1 MVVDDHAVT
10 YQELEGWAQALAR
23 HFLAAGV
30 AQRERVVV
38 VLPNSAALVATAFA
52 VSSVGAVFVL
62 VDPSL
67 GEDELT
73 GVLVAEQPKAVVVDA
88 WVLQSAA
95 VARALAAWRA
105 TAPDAVVVDDV
116 PAIAR
121 AGRGDAPA
129 GWPPGPRAS
138 PDDPAGVFLTSGTG
152 GVPRG
157 VVHTHRSLC
166 SGFEAMKRKLHEFF
180 RGSPLDAARRMLLML
195 RRYRRQVLRPP
206 WRPRVWLTPVPLSSI
221 TGFTFVL
228 QCLLLG
234 QTFVTMRTFHPRRAL
249 QLIERHRVSFLAL
262 TPTLVD
268 LMLRLRDVDQYD
280 LSSLF
285 VVGLGASPARPE
297 LVARARTRFDCAVVV
312 GYGSTELGGGVLA
325 TDLLDPVEAQ
335 VSTVGRP
342 FPGAE
347 VRIVDDNRREVA
359 AGVVGELACRT
370 PGLMAGYSAGGVAAV
385 DEDGWYYSSDLA
397 VRDGDGLVRVLGRK
411 DDLIIRAGKKVYPSE
426 VERVIA
432 ACPHVREA
440 AVVGAPGPR
449 GEDRICAYV
458 VPEPDGT
465 PDVTDIRAACRTQLA
480 AYKAPEAVFLVDALP
495 TTTAQAK
502 VHRAVLRAD
511 AQTRLTPHIKE
522 AP

>member
-1 MVVDDHAVT
+1 
-10 YQELEGWAQALAR
+10 
-23 HFLAAGV
+23 
-30 AQRERVVV
+30 
-38 VLPNSAALVATAFA
+38 
-52 VSSVGAVFVL
+52 
-62 VDPSL
+62 
-67 GEDELT
+67 
-73 GVLVAEQPKAVVVDA
+73 
-88 WVLQSAA
+88 
-95 VARALAAWRA
+95 
-105 TAPDAVVVDDV
+105 
-116 PAIAR
+116 
-121 AGRGDAPA
+121 
-129 GWPPGPRAS
+129 
-138 PDDPAGVFLTSGTG
+138 
-152 GVPRG
+152 

-180 RGSPLDAARRMLLML
+180 RGSPLDAARRVLLMV
-195 RRYRRQVLRPP
+195 RRYRRQVLRAP
-206 WRPRVWLTPVPLSSI
+206 WRPRVWFTPVPLSSI

-234 QTFVTMRTFHPRRAL
+234 QTFVTMRTFHPRHAL
-249 QLIERHRVSFLAL
+249 RLIERHRVSFLAL

-268 LMLRLRDVDQYD
+268 LMVRLLDVDEYD

-285 VVGLGASPARPE
+285 VIGLGASPARPE
-297 LVARARTRFDCAVVV
+297 LVARVRARFDCAVVV

-325 TDLLDPVEAQ
+325 TDLLDPDEAQ

-347 VRIVDDNRREVA
+347 VRIVDDDRRELP
-359 AGVVGELACRT
+359 AGVAGELACRS
-370 PGLMAGYSAGGVAAV
+370 PGLMAGYSAGAFAAAV
-385 DEDGWYYSSDLA
+385 DDDGWYYSGDLA
-397 VRDGDGLVRVLGRK
+397 VRDGDGRVRVLGRK

-432 ACPHVREA
+432 TCAHVREA
-440 AVVGAPGPR
+440 AVVGTPGPR

-458 VPEPDGT
+458 VPEADGT
-465 PDVTDIRAACRTQLA
+465 PDVADIKAACRTQLA

-511 AQTRLTPHIKE
+511 ATTRLTARIKE